1 MTKNINK
8 TVNVTAMRFGKNLVA
23 YPTKVEF
30 DGRTIEFVEPGLAL
44 TVRRRGMIS
53 HILTLSDG
61 LQQFRLRS
69 DDHSG
74 AWTLISIT
82 A

>member
-8 TVNVTAMRFGKNLVA
+8 TVNVTAMRFGKNFVA
-23 YPTKVEF
+23 YPTRVEL
-30 DGRTIEFVEPGLAL
+30 DGRVIEFVDPGIAL

-69 DDHSG
+69 EDRSG
-74 AWTLISIT
+74 TWTVLSVS